1 MPRRARVVVEG
12 GVYHVYNRVAS
23 GEAVLGEAEE
33 ARQFVELIR
42 EVKRRD
48 GWTVFAWCVLSNH
61 YHLALRT
68 SVVPLWR
75 GLHHV
80 QCTFSRG
87 FNRRHGRTGSLW
99 QSRYQAKL
107 VDESR
112 YLAQLVTYIHLNPV
126 RAGLVRDPVEY
137 VWGGHR
143 EIVRRV
149 RSPLVDVE
157 DCLLCF
163 GDTARVA
170 RSEYRSR
177 IEAGVAESG
186 AEVGSRAMDWWFPS
200 GSVRELQP
208 KPGQVLGDMLGVT
221 SGLERPRLEA
231 ARFVAEAS
239 RLLGVEPARLAS
251 RVRDRSTAE
260 LWRLVVTL
268 GAERW
273 SQRTTELAGV
283 LGRNPEVVSWW
294 IGEGVRRRL
303 AEQGFA
309 ARLDELDRALAESV
323 DPAGSSGISTA
334 PAEPPGR

>member
-1 MPRRARVVVEG
+1 MVEG

-23 GEAVLGEAEE
+23 GEAVLGEVEE
-33 ARQFVELIR
+33 ARRFVELIR

-75 GLHHV
+75 GLHHL
-80 QCTFSRG
+80 QCSFSRG

-126 RAGLVRDPVEY
+126 RAGLARDPVDY
-137 VWGGHR
+137 PLGGHR
-143 EIVRRV
+143 EIMKRV
-149 RSPLVDVE
+149 RSPLVDVD

-170 RSEYRSR
+170 RAQYRSR
-177 IEAGVAESG
+177 IEAGVAESAG
-186 AEVGSRAMDWWFPS
+186 DVDRPPADRWLVRGSD
-200 GSVRELQP
+200 REPQP
-208 KPGQVLGDMLGVT
+208 KPGQILGDMLGVT
-221 SGLERPRLEA
+221 SELERPRLEA
-231 ARFVAEAS
+231 ARFVAETC

-251 RVRDRSTAE
+251 RLRDRPTAE
-260 LWRLVVTL
+260 LRRLVAAL
-268 GAERW
+268 GLERW
-273 SQRTTELAGV
+273 SQRTSALAEV
-283 LGRNPEVVSWW
+283 LGRNPEVVSYWV
-294 IGEGVRRRL
+294 GEGVRRRL
-303 AEQGFA
+303 ADPDFA
-309 ARLDELDRALAESV
+309 GRLDDLDRALAEAV
-323 DPAGSSGISTA
+323 GRTARHDDLVA
-334 PAEPPGR
+334 PADAAEPE